1 MMEDLARIP
10 CVQDFS
16 NHLET
21 HTTHTDRQTDR
32 ETRHTF
38 TEWVVVEVGFAPV
51 TGETIKRG
59 STITLT
65 SLLIT

>member
-1 MMEDLARIP
+1 VYKTSVII
-10 CVQDFS
+10 S
-16 NHLET
+16 K
-21 HTTHTDRQTDR
+21 HTKHTQTDRQTDR
-32 ETRHTF
+32 ETERETKYTF